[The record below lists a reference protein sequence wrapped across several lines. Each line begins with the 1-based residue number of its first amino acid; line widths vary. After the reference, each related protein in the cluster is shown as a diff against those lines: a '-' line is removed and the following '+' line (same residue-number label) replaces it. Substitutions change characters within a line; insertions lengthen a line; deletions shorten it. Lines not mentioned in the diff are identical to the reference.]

1 LSPFA
6 KNMRMGTT
14 TTPEGKMSPTWKI
27 EDGECRESLAIQTAA
42 DCGLEDDVLR
52 RAQTFLRQNIT
63 TAKNS
68 ISVRKGDMSS
78 SPPVV
83 SSSKVEKNRNSG
95 ISDLASGLLTARSF
109 ILAEEGEKDEED
121 AAGVFVVLRNE
132 HPPAKVA
139 HGCSVVYVIRDASGW
154 TYVGETESIA
164 NRLNSHRHKY
174 GSDIDCAFVTVA
186 QGKSTARAIETAT
199 IREFRR
205 KGVPLK
211 SDFDASHENFG
222 GLSSRNSSISSSSN
236 TTR

>member
-1 LSPFA
+1 
-6 KNMRMGTT
+6 
-14 TTPEGKMSPTWKI
+14 
-27 EDGECRESLAIQTAA
+27 
-42 DCGLEDDVLR
+42 
-52 RAQTFLRQNIT
+52 
-63 TAKNS
+63 
-68 ISVRKGDMSS
+68 MSS
-78 SPPVV
+78 FPPVV

-139 HGCSVVYVIRDASGW
+139 HGCSVVYVIRDANGW

-199 IREFRR
+199 IRELRR

-211 SDFDASHENFG
+211 SDFDGSHENFG